1 MQKTFTDVNFGRKGT
16 FTVTDTF
23 PEGYVVWPIGR
34 RNFPHPGFV
43 PLARTTEV
51 PFQVSLKGL
60 MALRCRN
67 ETEALHI
74 LKKAITGDYVR
85 NKNVYGINAAIF
97 KDLTEAFVMKSST
110 KTSA

>member
-1 MQKTFTDVNFGRKGT
+1 MQKTFTDVNFERKDT

-60 MALRCRN
+60 MALRCATRPRRC
-67 ETEALHI
+67 I
-74 LKKAITGDYVR
+74 SLKRQLPATMFGTRTFMASTPQSLKASRKPFPCKIMPVR
-85 NKNVYGINAAIF
+85 
-97 KDLTEAFVMKSST
+97 
-110 KTSA
+110 